1 MKVDVSA
8 IETQLWPHGSNRDV
22 YMVLDGARD
31 RRIYSDLMNSH
42 LIYSCLY
49 SGDIAYEIEI
59 AAPHLVQLE
68 YEDKSTRSLIQRA
81 WGNSWGIFLKSD
93 ARMERLRRHLRTFLT
108 VKSWRG
114 RNSCFGITTRESGAC
129 ICRRAR
135 PLNCRLCL
143 VPSSTT
149 GQRANLLTPC
159 CASTSST
166 ASFCRSEFLSQ
177 SCPRL
182 RTDEV

>member
-8 IETQLWPHGSNRDV
+8 IESQLWPYGSNRDV

-49 SGDIAYEIEI
+49 SGDLAYEIEV

-81 WGNSWGIFLKSD
+81 WGNSWGIYLKSD

-114 RNSCFGITTRESGAC
+114 EKLLFRYYDPRIWRVYLPTCTTSELQTVFGPGQALLDRERIADSLLRFDFQHGKLRQER
-129 ICRRAR
+129 I
-135 PLNCRLCL
+135 L
-143 VPSSTT
+143 VAELS
-149 GQRANLLTPC
+149 
-159 CASTSST
+159 AS
-166 ASFCRSEFLSQ
+166 A
-177 SCPRL
+177 
-182 RTDEV
+182 D

>member
-1 MKVDVSA
+1 MRVDVGA
-8 IETQLWPHGSNRDV
+8 IETQLWPYGSNRDV

-49 SGDIAYEIEI
+49 SGDIAYEIEV

-114 RNSCFGITTRESGAC
+114 EKLLFRYYDPRIWRVYLPTCTTSELQTVFGPVKHYWTESESADSLLRFDLQQGKLLQERITVAELS
-129 ICRRAR
+129 
-135 PLNCRLCL
+135 
-143 VPSSTT
+143 
-149 GQRANLLTPC
+149 
-159 CASTSST
+159 AS
-166 ASFCRSEFLSQ
+166 A
-177 SCPRL
+177 
-182 RTDEV
+182 D

>member
-93 ARMERLRRHLRTFLT
+93 ARMERLRRHLPDVSNGQELA
-108 VKSWRG
+108 RG
-114 RNSCFGITTRESGAC
+114 ETPVSVL
-129 ICRRAR
+129 R
-135 PLNCRLCL
+135 P
-143 VPSSTT
+143 
-149 GQRANLLTPC
+149 ANLARVSADVHDL
-159 CASTSST
+159 
-166 ASFCRSEFLSQ
+166 
-177 SCPRL
+177 
-182 RTDEV
+182 